1 MLASRGHSNPGD
13 SFVAVMIVLFLLWR
27 PGQVIFVLLGA
38 AEEKNTPNGSILK
51 GSVLPLDCFILRR
64 KFCAP

>member
-1 MLASRGHSNPGD
+1 MLASRRHSNAGD

-38 AEEKNTPNGSILK
+38 AEEKKIP
-51 GSVLPLDCFILRR
+51 
-64 KFCAP
+64 